1 MVGKKECKFAYVG
14 VDQTLRRPLNLQ
26 AGLGFAPFAALLLQN
41 FDAPLM
47 RLAQG
52 DGRGGQNFYVFSSGY
67 WLRRSER
74 FLRTPKVCLA
84 FPCGEGG
91 PFAREWWMRFLFFV
105 QKDQPSR
112 VGLFISNSPSR
123 NSAVCRR
130 PHGSAP
136 PSTKGCRRKSTRPR
150 EGWAKAL
157 PPCCRFPAQG
167 VQIFYRVTA
176 VRTRAEVTPLSKT

>member
-1 MVGKKECKFAYVG
+1 MLHS
-14 VDQTLRRPLNLQ
+14 LRSFRKTSTRRRC
-26 AGLGFAPFAALLLQN
+26 GL
-41 FDAPLM
+41 
-47 RLAQG
+47 
-52 DGRGGQNFYVFSSGY
+52 
-67 WLRRSER
+67 LRV
-74 FLRTPKVCLA
+74 TV
-84 FPCGEGG
+84 GEGKTSMCSLRDIG
-91 PFAREWWMRFLFFV
+91 FEGLKAVCAHRRCASPSPMGKGDRRGEMKQRARGFCNPPRRWMRFLFFV

-157 PPCCRFPAQG
+157 PPCCRGINKQDSAG
-167 VQIFYRVTA
+167 Y
-176 VRTRAEVTPLSKT
+176 L